1 MVSAHEDLMAPDVL
15 EDPYTYFGRLRE
27 GDSVHW
33 NPLYETWVITRYDDV
48 IWSLRRPEIF
58 SSEVF
63 LKDPRAPYPPILEED
78 TGLYDFNKT
87 YLSHWFIR
95 RDPPD
100 HARMRKIPHLEFS
113 PKHIEQRFRSMVQ
126 GIIKDLVREVEG
138 KGTMDVIQDFA
149 APLPILVI
157 AEWLGFPKE
166 DREFLRQSSRGVLS
180 VDEAAADRNERTT
193 KALLTFKE
201 YINPF
206 VEERLANPRDD
217 LLSLMAAGEK
227 EGVMSRDEVVGNLI
241 LLLIAGHQTT
251 INLIANGTLALM
263 RHPDQW
269 QRLKQDP
276 SLIVKAT
283 EEILRYDG
291 PVKRAPR
298 IAAADFELGGKTI
311 RKAERI
317 LIILSSAN
325 RDPRQFTDPDTLDIT
340 RHPNPHVAFGGGI
353 HHCLGANL
361 ARLEG
366 QEAIKSLVQQFP
378 PLRLETQK
386 LEYQPLLNL
395 RALTCLPVSW
405 S

>member
-1 MVSAHEDLMAPDVL
+1 MVTVHDDLLAPDVV

-27 GDSVHW
+27 EDPVHW

-48 IWSLRRPEIF
+48 VWSLRRPEFF

-63 LKDPRAPYPPILEED
+63 LRDPTRPYPPILEED
-78 TGLYDFNKT
+78 EGLYDFNKR

-100 HARMRKIPHLEFS
+100 HTRMRRIPHLQFS
-113 PKHIEQRFRSMVQ
+113 PKYIEQRFRRMVQ
-126 GIIKDLVREVEG
+126 DILTDLIRDVEAQG
-138 KGTMDVIQDFA
+138 QMDVIQDFA

-180 VDEAAADRNERTT
+180 VDEAAADRNERTA
-193 KALLTFKE
+193 KALLTLKE
-201 YINPF
+201 YINPLID
-206 VEERLANPRDD
+206 ERMAHPRDD
-217 LLSLMAAGEK
+217 LLSMMGTGER
-227 EGVMSRDEVVGNLI
+227 EGTMSRDEVIGNLI

-251 INLIANGTLALM
+251 INLIGNGTLALM

-269 QRLKQDP
+269 ERLRRDP

-283 EEILRYDG
+283 EELLRYDG

-298 IAAADFELGGKTI
+298 IAAEDFELGGKTI
-311 RKAERI
+311 RRSERV
-317 LIILSSAN
+317 LIVLSSAN
-325 RDPRQFTDPDTLDIT
+325 RDPRQYSEPDTLDIT
-340 RHPNPHVAFGGGI
+340 RYPNPHVAFGGGI

-366 QEAIKSLVQQFP
+366 QEALKALVQRFP
-378 PLRLETQK
+378 PFRLGTEK
-386 LEYQPLLNL
+386 LAYQPLLNL
-395 RALTCLPVSW
+395 RALAGLPVAW
-405 S
+405 N

>member
-1 MVSAHEDLMAPDVL
+1 MVTVHDDLLGPDVI

-27 GDSVHW
+27 EDPVHW
-33 NPLYETWVITRYDDV
+33 NSLYETWVITRYEDV
-48 IWSLRRPEIF
+48 VWSLRRPELF

-63 LKDPRAPYPPILEED
+63 LRDPRPPYPPILAED
-78 TGLYDFNKT
+78 QGLYEFNKL

-100 HARMRKIPHLEFS
+100 HTRMRRIAHLQFT
-113 PKHIEQRFRSMVQ
+113 PKYIEQRFRRMVQ
-126 GIIKDLVREVEG
+126 DIITFLIQEVEE
-138 KGTMDVIQDFA
+138 KGQMDVIQDFA

-166 DREFLRQSSRGVLS
+166 DREFLRQNSRGVLS
-180 VDEAAADRNERTT
+180 VDEAAADRNEQTA

-206 VEERLANPRDD
+206 LDERAVHPRDD
-217 LLSLMAAGEK
+217 LLSLMAAGER
-227 EGVMSRDEVVGNLI
+227 EGTMSRDEVIGNLI

-251 INLIANGTLALM
+251 INLIGNGTLALM

-269 QRLKQDP
+269 ERLKRDP

-283 EEILRYDG
+283 EELLRYDG

-298 IAAADFELGGKTI
+298 LAAEDFELGGKMI
-311 RKAERI
+311 RTSERV
-317 LIILSSAN
+317 LIVLSSAN
-325 RDPRQFTDPDTLDIT
+325 RDHRQFTDPDRLDIT
-340 RHPNPHVAFGGGI
+340 RCPNPHVAFGGGI
-353 HHCLGANL
+353 HHCLGVNL

-366 QEAIKSLVQQFP
+366 QEAIKALVQRFP
-378 PLRLETQK
+378 PCRLETEI
-386 LEYQPLLNL
+386 LAYQPLLNL
-395 RALTCLPVSW
+395 RALTCLPISW
-405 S
+405 P